1 MNPPLAAMKQQNRAE
16 VTEWRFKKW
25 HLWLLIAGLILR
37 AAFSAIIARSDP
49 FGGWDG
55 REYHAFARSLLA
67 LAGDDYPRFFN
78 FVRAPGYPLILM
90 PFVMLNPIQVW
101 HIQLAQS
108 LLGVFFAFLLGKVA
122 ARWAGA
128 PTGDWAFCL
137 AIFHPFLIYY
147 CGFVLTETVFMTLLW
162 LGVAG
167 LQRLAGE
174 RAGDAVRWLS
184 WSAMAL
190 GLACLVRPALQPFL
204 IVAVSWLAIQ
214 AWRKRGWRAAWR
226 HGFYFTAVVSAL
238 LLPWLAGNV
247 WAHGRFTLGPGYGE
261 AVYLQSNSMDFIR
274 MYEAKTKDDYYR
286 AFTRSVYHLSV
297 TNGTPR
303 ETWLEDARAFR
314 RQHAAEWRRMQWYKF
329 THFWRP
335 WLNSLIFPRW
345 QVLLSMLVTTPAFVL
360 AGVEL
365 WRRRGSLDSF
375 LKLLLSLIA
384 TGYLV
389 GGVLF
394 VASVRYRIPLVDVS
408 FVLLSASWLS
418 RCDVRKLFRHSGD
431 LGEPR

>member
-1 MNPPLAAMKQQNRAE
+1 M
-16 VTEWRFKKW
+16 
-25 HLWLLIAGLILR
+25 
-37 AAFSAIIARSDP
+37 
-49 FGGWDG
+49 
-55 REYHAFARSLLA
+55 
-67 LAGDDYPRFFN
+67 
-78 FVRAPGYPLILM
+78 ILM
-90 PFVMLNPIQVW
+90 PFVMLNPAQVW
-101 HIQLAQS
+101 HVQLAQS

-128 PTGDWAFCL
+128 RAGDWAFSL

-147 CGFVLTETVFMTLLW
+147 CGFILTETVFMTSLW

-174 RAGDAVRWLS
+174 RDSSAVRWLS
-184 WSAMAL
+184 WSGMAL

-214 AWRKRGWRAAWR
+214 AWRKRGWRTAWR
-226 HGFYFTAVVSAL
+226 HGVYFTAVVSAL
-238 LLPWLAGNV
+238 LLPWLLGNLWV
-247 WAHGRFTLGPGYGE
+247 HGRFTLGPGYGE
-261 AVYLQSNSMDFIR
+261 AVYLQSNSMDFIQ

-303 ETWLEDARAFR
+303 ETWLEEARAFR
-314 RQHAAEWRRMQWYKF
+314 RQHATEWRRMQWYKF

-345 QVLLSMLVTTPAFVL
+345 QVLLSMFVTTPAFVL
-360 AGVEL
+360 ACVEL
-365 WRRRGSLDSF
+365 WRRRGSFDSF

-394 VASVRYRIPLVDVS
+394 VASVRYRIPLVDMT
-408 FVLLSASWLS
+408 FLVLTASWLGQ
-418 RCDVRKLFRHSGD
+418 VGRKPRTD
-431 LGEPR
+431 EAEPK